1 MECNKEEAARAKE
14 LAEKKMNSKDY
25 VGART
30 MVFKAQKLYPSIEN
44 VGQMLTVCEVHCSAE
59 HKVVGSEPDWYG
71 VLQIEQTADEASIKK
86 QFRKLALQLHPDKNK
101 FPGAEAA
108 FKLIGDAQR
117 FLCDQSKRSQFDQ
130 KRKSM
135 RPGQQRQS
143 QNQPSRNTYPSKQ
156 HSNPVATGTAAQ
168 FTRMNPHQQ
177 KQQTQP
183 SHANGQQT
191 FWTAC
196 PFCSIRYQYYRD
208 IMNRALR
215 CQSCMKPFIAYDLN
229 NQGIPPGVNNQP
241 GIPPGVNNQPL
252 PQRKEAPSQNGQKF
266 ASVNLQGNRGNVPPA
281 SQPPTMT
288 GRDTVAGRAPKPY
301 AKEDVNVHME
311 AGMKTEPKPPGTKN
325 RKRGRKSDSE
335 EEVSSESESSCDME
349 EDGDHKS
356 GQNPGLNSGRDT
368 RRSSR
373 QKHDVSYKENLSD
386 DDDVASVRETTKINE
401 PVDKDKRKVLD
412 ESTPDGNAENCKN
425 NGEEV
430 AEDDGN
436 HEGSE
441 PTVLE
446 VADPDFYDFDR
457 DKSEECFA
465 VDQMWAIFD
474 DLDGMPRFYAR
485 INKVYSPFKV
495 DITWLEFVAG
505 DPGETSWKRSG
516 LPVACGKFKHEK
528 TDTIEDVGTFSH
540 KIVWEKGVRN
550 TYKIHPRKG
559 ETWAL
564 YKNWNIKWSSDP
576 DNHREYEYEF
586 VVVQSDYTNE
596 SGILVTQLV
605 KLKGFVCLFKPT
617 KTNGMSCFQIP
628 SNQMLIFSH
637 RVPSFRTNGRERRDV
652 PEGYFELDPASL
664 PSNLEEVSDHI
675 DGKAETVGGEINGSL
690 KSVLEEKPHMPK
702 NGVTA
707 KAESKTS
714 STSDGVT
721 AKAESKTSST
731 SDGVTA
737 KAERVPEQT
746 PHSPTI
752 DPCELPETVFY
763 TFEDDKTE
771 EKFQAGQVWALYC
784 ELDGL
789 PKYYGLIKK
798 VESTPEFKVN
808 IQWLEACTPPRGL
821 LQWLDSKMPTCCGV
835 FSSGDE
841 TEFDDTASFSHLSKG
856 AAPVKKNNYEIY
868 PRKGEVWAIYRN
880 FSSEWSSSDLQTC
893 EYDICKVVN
902 VEGTMKVLV
911 LEKVSD
917 YDTIFKG
924 QMKAGR
930 ESILEIPRRELLRF
944 SHQIP
949 AIQLTDDKVRTLLTD
964 EKVGTLPGC
973 WELDPKAMPICLF
986 NCK

>member
-1 MECNKEEAARAKE
+1 MECNKEEAVRAKE

-44 VGQMLTVCEVHCSAE
+44 VSQMLTVCDVHCSFE
-59 HKVVGSEPDWYG
+59 RKLVGSEPDWYG
-71 VLQIEQTADEASIKK
+71 ILQIEQTADEASIKK

-108 FKLIGDAQR
+108 FKLIGEAQR
-117 FLCDQSKRSQFDQ
+117 FLCDQSKRSQYDV
-130 KRKSM
+130 KHKTM

-143 QNQPSRNTYPSKQ
+143 QNQPSRNNYPSKQ
-156 HSNPVATGTAAQ
+156 PAGTGTAAQ

-177 KQQTQP
+177 KQQQTQP

-229 NQGIPPGVNNQP
+229 NQGMPS
-241 GIPPGVNNQPL
+241 GVNNQPL
-252 PQRKEAPSQNGQKF
+252 PQKKEAPSQNGPKF
-266 ASVNLQGNRGNVPPA
+266 ESVNIQGNRSNVAPVPR
-281 SQPPTMT
+281 PPTMT
-288 GRDTVAGRAPKPY
+288 GRDTVAGRASKPN
-301 AKEDVNVHME
+301 AKEDVNAHVE
-311 AGMKTEPKPPGTKN
+311 AGMKGNGIHTDPKPQDTKS

-335 EEVSSESESSCDME
+335 KEIDSSDTESSCDME
-349 EDGDHKS
+349 EDGDHKA
-356 GQNPGLNSGRDT
+356 GQNPGLRSGHDT

-373 QKHDVSYKENLSD
+373 RKHDVSYKENLSD
-386 DDDVASVRETTKINE
+386 DDDVASGSRRETTKIGE
-401 PVDKDKRKVLD
+401 PVDEVEKDKRKVPLE

-425 NGEEV
+425 NGDEV

-436 HEGSE
+436 YGGPESM
-441 PTVLE
+441 VVE
-446 VADPDFYDFDR
+446 VADPDFYDFER

-465 VDQMWAIFD
+465 FDQMWAIFD

-495 DITWLEFVAG
+495 DLTWLEFVAG
-505 DPGETSWKRSG
+505 DPNETAWKRSG

-528 TDTIEDVGTFSH
+528 TDTIEDIGTFSH

-550 TYKIHPRKG
+550 TYKIYPRKG

-564 YKNWNIKWSSDP
+564 YKNWNSKWSSDS

-586 VVVQSDYTNE
+586 VVVLSDYTNE
-596 SGILVTQLV
+596 SGILVAQLV

-617 KTNGMSCFQIP
+617 KTNGMSSFQIP
-628 SNQMLIFSH
+628 SSQMLIFSH
-637 RVPSFRTNGRERRDV
+637 RVPSFRTNGRERKDV

-664 PSNLEEVSDHI
+664 PSNLEEVSDYI
-675 DGKAETVGGEINGSL
+675 DGKAETVGDKINGSL
-690 KSVLEEKPHMPK
+690 KSVSEEKPH
-702 NGVTA
+702 T
-707 KAESKTS
+707 
-714 STSDGVT
+714 
-721 AKAESKTSST
+721 
-731 SDGVTA
+731 
-737 KAERVPEQT
+737 RVPEQI
-746 PHSPTI
+746 PSSPTSAI
-752 DPCELPETVFY
+752 DPCELPESFFY
-763 TFEDDKTE
+763 SFEDDKTE

-808 IQWLEACTPPRGL
+808 IQWLEACTPPKGL

-841 TEFDDTASFSHLSKG
+841 MEFDDTASFSHLSKG
-856 AAPVKKNNYEIY
+856 AAAVKKNKYEIY

-880 FSSEWSSSDLQTC
+880 FCSEWSSSDLQTC
-893 EYDICKVVN
+893 EYDIGTVVN

-917 YDTIFKG
+917 YETIFKG

-930 ESILEIPRRELLRF
+930 ESILEIPRRELVRF

-949 AIQLTDDKVRTLLTD
+949 AIQLTD
-964 EKVGTLPGC
+964 EKVGTLRGC
-973 WELDPKAMPICLF
+973 WELDPKAMPVCLF
-986 NCK
+986 NCN

>member
-86 QFRKLALQLHPDKNK
+86 QFRKLALLLHPDKNK

-368 RRSSR
+368 A
-373 QKHDVSYKENLSD
+373 YKENLSD

-746 PHSPTI
+746 PHSPTM

-763 TFEDDKTE
+763 T
-771 EKFQAGQVWALYC
+771 L
-784 ELDGL
+784 
-789 PKYYGLIKK
+789 
-798 VESTPEFKVN
+798 
-808 IQWLEACTPPRGL
+808 
-821 LQWLDSKMPTCCGV
+821 KMTK
-835 FSSGDE
+835 
-841 TEFDDTASFSHLSKG
+841 LK
-856 AAPVKKNNYEIY
+856 
-868 PRKGEVWAIYRN
+868 RN
-880 FSSEWSSSDLQTC
+880 FKLVRFGLCIVSWTACPS
-893 EYDICKVVN
+893 
-902 VEGTMKVLV
+902 TMV
-911 LEKVSD
+911 
-917 YDTIFKG
+917 
-924 QMKAGR
+924 
-930 ESILEIPRRELLRF
+930 
-944 SHQIP
+944 
-949 AIQLTDDKVRTLLTD
+949 
-964 EKVGTLPGC
+964 
-973 WELDPKAMPICLF
+973 
-986 NCK
+986 

>member
-1 MECNKEEAARAKE
+1 MECNKEEAVRAKE
-14 LAEKKMNSKDY
+14 LAEKKMDSKDY
-25 VGART
+25 VGARM

-44 VGQMLTVCEVHCSAE
+44 VSQMLTVCEVHCSAE

-71 VLQIEQTADEASIKK
+71 ILQIEQTADEASIKK

-108 FKLIGDAQR
+108 FKLIGEAQR

-130 KRKSM
+130 KRKTM

-143 QNQPSRNTYPSKQ
+143 QNQPSRNNYPSKQ

-168 FTRMNPHQQ
+168 FARMNPHQQ

-183 SHANGQQT
+183 SYANGQQT

-241 GIPPGVNNQPL
+241 M
-252 PQRKEAPSQNGQKF
+252 PQKKEAPSQNGQKF
-266 ASVNLQGNRGNVPPA
+266 TSVNLQGNRGNVPPVP
-281 SQPPTMT
+281 QPPTMT
-288 GRDTVAGRAPKPY
+288 GRDTAAGRAPKPY
-301 AKEDVNVHME
+301 AKEDVNVHVE
-311 AGMKTEPKPPGTKN
+311 AGMKTEPKPLGTKN

-335 EEVSSESESSCDME
+335 EESDSSENESSCDME

-386 DDDVASVRETTKINE
+386 DDDVASGSRRETTKMNE
-401 PVDKDKRKVLD
+401 PVDKDKRKVLE

-505 DPGETSWKRSG
+505 DPGETAWKRSG

-528 TDTIEDVGTFSH
+528 SDTIEDVGTFSH

-550 TYKIHPRKG
+550 TYKIYPRKG

-576 DNHREYEYEF
+576 DNHSEYEYEF

-596 SGILVTQLV
+596 SGILVAQLV

-617 KTNGMSCFQIP
+617 KTNGMSSFQIP
-628 SNQMLIFSH
+628 SNQMLRFSH
-637 RVPSFRTNGRERRDV
+637 RVPSFRTNGRERKDV

-702 NGVTA
+702 NDVTAKAESNMPKNGVTA
-707 KAESKTS
+707 KAESMTP
-714 STSDGVT
+714 G
-721 AKAESKTSST
+721 T

-737 KAERVPEQT
+737 KAERAPEQT
-746 PHSPTI
+746 PSSPTI
-752 DPCELPETVFY
+752 DPQELPESVFY
-763 TFEDDKTE
+763 SFEDDKTE
-771 EKFQAGQVWALYC
+771 EKLQAGQVWALYC

-841 TEFDDTASFSHLSKG
+841 MEFDDTASFSHLSKG

-880 FSSEWSSSDLQTC
+880 LSSEWSSSDLQTC
-893 EYDICKVVN
+893 EYDIGKVVN

-911 LEKVSD
+911 LETVSG

-924 QMKAGR
+924 QMKAGC